1 MPRAIWNGKVVAESD
16 NTVMVEGNH
25 YFPIDSINQE
35 YLQESSHRTLCP
47 WKGMASYY
55 DVVINEERNPDAAW
69 YYPKPSFLAKRVKGR
84 VAFWK
89 GVKVEA

>member
-47 WKGMASYY
+47 WKGMPSYY
-55 DVVINEERNPDAAW
+55 DVVINEERNPDAA
-69 YYPKPSFLAKRVKGR
+69 
-84 VAFWK
+84 
-89 GVKVEA
+89 